1 MPRLLASALAALILT
16 AAPLRAAPADDLLES
31 LRIDDMLRIMRDE
44 GMDYGRDL
52 STDMFGRPASAR
64 WEDVVSEIYDTD
76 RMREIA
82 ARYASGD
89 QSPRMIALGDA
100 PNDIEMLET
109 ADIGVIV
116 ANPHA
121 NPLPGLDGEK
131 AGRIARTQKPGPEGW
146 NKSVLRIIE
155 DRQDS

>member
-1 MPRLLASALAALILT
+1 MSDHDISQRRACRL
-16 AAPLRAAPADDLLES
+16 
-31 LRIDDMLRIMRDE
+31 
-44 GMDYGRDL
+44 
-52 STDMFGRPASAR
+52 
-64 WEDVVSEIYDTD
+64 VSVDPKTVRREAEPDNPEIRT

-121 NPLPGLDGEK
+121 NPLPELDGEK

-146 NKSVLRIIE
+146 NESVLRIIE